1 MVEKMRDS
9 DKSSEVFNSMQQS
22 NEKRND
28 YYDTMH
34 KEKLRTKKDVIKP
47 IGFSA
52 SNNTN
57 TLYYQQ
63 SMKAPDVREFKKATI
78 KEVNA
83 HIDRKHCELTPR
95 EQVPNG

>member
-1 MVEKMRDS
+1 
-9 DKSSEVFNSMQQS
+9 
-22 NEKRND
+22 
-28 YYDTMH
+28 MH

-83 HIDRKHCELTPR
+83 RGMASIAIAY
-95 EQVPNG
+95 VGGA